1 MLVYKQV
8 KLLGGLNKSSLL
20 LFFSV
25 SFFYM
30 LPRIVTS
37 IADAAHF
44 ELPIRLALI
53 TLFPIMAFFT
63 PIIAIIYGKYVENV
77 RIAFASCFFPILI
90 WESLYSIYTGIIVYI
105 SSLEIIRIL
114 MLSFSLG
121 LIGAG
126 GGLAKEGAENKVKY
140 GLMALGIALWFII
153 FGEGIIKWFRLLMG
167 GPIPDGGY

>member
-53 TLFPIMAFFT
+53 TL
-63 PIIAIIYGKYVENV
+63 
-77 RIAFASCFFPILI
+77 FPILI